1 MRDSLMKGFVLT
13 AVLTVPNVRSGAAA
27 HEDSAKQYGPAPAGA
42 ASLILP
48 DDCLIL
54 QTARASVGGTGRARV
69 S

>member
-1 MRDSLMKGFVLT
+1 M
-13 AVLTVPNVRSGAAA
+13 
-27 HEDSAKQYGPAPAGA
+27 QYGARPDAF

-54 QTARASVGGTGRARV
+54 QTPLPTMGETGRARV